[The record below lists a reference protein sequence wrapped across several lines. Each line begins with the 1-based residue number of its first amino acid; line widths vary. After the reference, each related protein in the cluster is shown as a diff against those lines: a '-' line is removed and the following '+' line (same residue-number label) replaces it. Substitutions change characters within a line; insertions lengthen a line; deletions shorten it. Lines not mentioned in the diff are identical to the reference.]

1 MTYAMAKASAVEAT
15 TNLRQFAS
23 NNGTTFSPT
32 VNEIRINVA
41 ADAFLDGSKSYLYF
55 TINNLNAAA
64 GQALVLDSDALCWLD
79 QIRIESQGNVLERL
93 ERAAVYSNIAGRWK
107 QGVGQVLARNTKQ
120 GGPVSAASV
129 GNDGLSIDE
138 ATSATFA

>member
-1 MTYAMAKASAVEAT
+1 MSEIPRSMDYAMSKAVAVNAD

-41 ADAFLDGSKSYLYF
+41 ADGFLDGAKSYLYF

-64 GQALVLDSDALCWLD
+64 GQALVLDNDALC
-79 QIRIESQGNVLERL
+79 
-93 ERAAVYSNIAGRWK
+93 
-107 QGVGQVLARNTKQ
+107 
-120 GGPVSAASV
+120 
-129 GNDGLSIDE
+129 
-138 ATSATFA
+138 